1 MPFVF
6 VLDSPVIKPFKE
18 IFDCSTVIAILE
30 CLKDPLER
38 VSTRRQDRGS
48 RKSRNKKY
56 QGDTVKHE
64 SFLSV
69 ETEAR
74 SDFTSTLDGTGIF
87 THTTNPLAWRWLDF
101 MITTGAIG
109 IYLSPT

>member
-1 MPFVF
+1 M
-6 VLDSPVIKPFKE
+6 
-18 IFDCSTVIAILE
+18 
-30 CLKDPLER
+30 ER
-38 VSTRRQDRGS
+38 VSTRRQDRGR
-48 RKSRNKKY
+48 RKNRSKKY

-74 SDFTSTLDGTGIF
+74 SDFTSTLDGAGIF

-101 MITTGAIG
+101 TIITGAIG
-109 IYLSPT
+109 IHLSPI

>member
-18 IFDCSTVIAILE
+18 IFDYSTVIAILE

-48 RKSRNKKY
+48 RKS
-56 QGDTVKHE
+56 
-64 SFLSV
+64 
-69 ETEAR
+69 
-74 SDFTSTLDGTGIF
+74 
-87 THTTNPLAWRWLDF
+87 
-101 MITTGAIG
+101 
-109 IYLSPT
+109 

>member
-6 VLDSPVIKPFKE
+6 VLDSLVIKPFKE
-18 IFDCSTVIAILE
+18 ILDYSTVIALILE
-30 CLKDPLER
+30 GLKDPLGR

-74 SDFTSTLDGTGIF
+74 SDFTSTLDRAGIF
-87 THTTNPLAWRWLDF
+87 THTTNPLAWR
-101 MITTGAIG
+101 
-109 IYLSPT
+109 